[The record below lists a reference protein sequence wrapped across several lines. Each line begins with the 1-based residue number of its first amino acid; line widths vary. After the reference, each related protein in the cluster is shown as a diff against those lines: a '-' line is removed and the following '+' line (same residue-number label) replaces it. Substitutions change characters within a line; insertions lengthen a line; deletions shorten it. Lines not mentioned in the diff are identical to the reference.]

1 MLNLKTII
9 RQSSFERLRLE
20 KAIAEN
26 NSHTVSVICL
36 ICNTVLSLRTSALN
50 MTLPAA
56 AARTPAAVDR
66 YLLPAS
72 NLRQISGQTDGRT
85 PDRYIELHRIHAG
98 SIGKSVS
105 KSSNQ
110 IVEKSLKFVLHHYF
124 NRSVLTLLLS
134 F

>member
-1 MLNLKTII
+1 
-9 RQSSFERLRLE
+9 
-20 KAIAEN
+20 
-26 NSHTVSVICL
+26 
-36 ICNTVLSLRTSALN
+36 

-66 YLLPAS
+66 YLLPAP